1 MSRAEPQKSDDRETL
16 WLIRNASGRIE
27 GPLPFSKLKA
37 MMAEGRLPPDSEIC
51 PENSYWFTFQEL
63 DEMKRHFSAEE
74 ISGVMARFRRDAG
87 AVEDATKPDFGLSSQ
102 AMAAS
107 TKSKATR
114 RPREQE
120 PSAERQRNEPAS
132 ARPSHGLERAQLFGI
147 LFFIGIV
154 AALLAVLWIH
164 HSLSGTSS

>member
-1 MSRAEPQKSDDRETL
+1 MSRAIEPQKSAGNETL

-63 DEMKRHFSAEE
+63 DEMKRHFTAEE
-74 ISGVMARFRRDAG
+74 ISGAAARFRSDIG
-87 AVEDATKPDFGLSSQ
+87 APEDATKPDLRPSSQ
-102 AMAAS
+102 SAQP
-107 TKSKATR
+107 
-114 RPREQE
+114 PR
-120 PSAERQRNEPAS
+120 
-132 ARPSHGLERAQLFGI
+132 GLERAQLLGI
-147 LFFIGIV
+147 FFFIGIV

-164 HSLSGTSS
+164 HRLSQS